1 MPIRFETLAVHGGQ
15 HPDPTTLSRG
25 VPVYRTSS
33 YLFKSAEHAAKLF
46 GLAEQ
51 AVQPLFQTGHGHV
64 DKKRQNAARQNGQYQ
79 IYQLCGKGQN
89 VRKPQQRYKKRY
101 PYHGN
106 EQRLFCFW
114 FHEKV
119 PFPEDCG
126 SRQQKD
132 RPPTLFGIV
141 IGRKGLVKT
150 RERET
155 GRYKSSLRE
164 CKRELFSRE
173 KAWYTEG
180 DNSEVVEE
188 NQMDIWE
195 RMYEKAK
202 EQYHPEEVAPFIYAH
217 NVVCAIE
224 AENGDIY
231 TGFCIESCSGVMN
244 ICADRLAALNMYAN
258 SGQIKIKRFI
268 AFRDSAPN
276 GGGSGMPCGACQEFF
291 YQLDEAN
298 EDMEIMVDYEK
309 RETVTLKELM
319 PNWWG
324 KERYAEAKSN

>member
-1 MPIRFETLAVHGGQ
+1 MAEALRTKGHIDGDDQRKRGGDRDIHRGRDSPYRIDQHRVDACGDLVQQLLPVDALQPVHQPAHVSILCVEIGSPAGNIGLDLHIQAVEGLHQLRNQQSQRQYQ
-15 HPDPTTLSRG
+15 HQHNAQQGDEKAEKVDGFRRG
-25 VPVYRTSS
+25 
-33 YLFKSAEHAAKLF
+33 LLF

-132 RPPTLFGIV
+132 RPPALFGIV

-173 KAWYTEG
+173 KAWYT
-180 DNSEVVEE
+180 
-188 NQMDIWE
+188 WP
-195 RMYEKAK
+195 
-202 EQYHPEEVAPFIYAH
+202 EQI
-217 NVVCAIE
+217 
-224 AENGDIY
+224 
-231 TGFCIESCSGVMN
+231 
-244 ICADRLAALNMYAN
+244 
-258 SGQIKIKRFI
+258 
-268 AFRDSAPN
+268 
-276 GGGSGMPCGACQEFF
+276 
-291 YQLDEAN
+291 
-298 EDMEIMVDYEK
+298 
-309 RETVTLKELM
+309 
-319 PNWWG
+319 
-324 KERYAEAKSN
+324 